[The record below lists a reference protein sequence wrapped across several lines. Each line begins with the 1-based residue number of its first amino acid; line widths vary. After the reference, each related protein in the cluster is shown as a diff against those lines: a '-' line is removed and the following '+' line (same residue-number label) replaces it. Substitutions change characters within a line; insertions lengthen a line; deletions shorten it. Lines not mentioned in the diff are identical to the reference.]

1 MVVILEAVAGPVT
14 GRQIEV
20 KPGTILRIGRTA
32 RSDYALGE
40 DSYLSGQH
48 FAVENDGAQCR
59 IRDLGSSNGTFV
71 NGNKIVEH
79 VVQEG
84 DSLVAGGSTFT
95 LHLQT
100 NAAAATV
107 PSFTRTAPTPV
118 YTTGQVRDLR
128 TVAIPTTGAP
138 PQGSA
143 TWPGYSKPQGS
154 LLTNLFGKGE
164 GVFAVL
170 DAMRD
175 SRIPAFL
182 DASGEPFYPIDPSG
196 RAQAY
201 VAAVVPTSKLLDVI
215 VKDGW
220 GRGWCSF
227 FLSTSGLQAV
237 CAHLCSYVTLYTAH
251 AQPFTLR
258 FWDPRVL
265 RALAP
270 LMTAEEAGAFFG
282 PLSRIVFESERPE
295 MALEFAITPRGPY
308 QQTIV
313 LL

>member
-1 MVVILEAVAGPVT
+1 
-14 GRQIEV
+14 
-20 KPGTILRIGRTA
+20 
-32 RSDYALGE
+32 
-40 DSYLSGQH
+40 
-48 FAVENDGAQCR
+48 
-59 IRDLGSSNGTFV
+59 
-71 NGNKIVEH
+71 
-79 VVQEG
+79 
-84 DSLVAGGSTFT
+84 
-95 LHLQT
+95 
-100 NAAAATV
+100 
-107 PSFTRTAPTPV
+107 V

-128 TVAIPTTGAP
+128 TVAIPTIGAA
-138 PQGSA
+138 PQGSPA
-143 TWPGYSKPQGS
+143 WPGYSKPQGT
-154 LLTNLFGKGE
+154 LLTNLFGKSE
-164 GVFAVL
+164 SVFAVL

-201 VAAVVPTSKLLDVI
+201 VAAVGAQSKLLDVI

-227 FLSTSGLQAV
+227 FLSTSGLQQV
-237 CAHLCSYVTLYTAH
+237 CAHLSSYVTLYTAH

-258 FWDPRVL
+258 YWDPRVL

-270 LMTAEEAGAFFG
+270 LMTAEEAGSFFG
-282 PLSRIVFESERPE
+282 PFSRIVFESERPE